1 MLRRADPE
9 DLDTVLGLIAEFYA
23 VDGHA
28 YDEARLRAA
37 LGPLLVDDTHGV
49 VWLVGERESERE
61 READEA
67 GYAIV
72 TWGYSLESGGRDVLL
87 DEVYVRDRG
96 RGVGSAVLEE
106 VLAECRRRGLE
117 RMFLET
123 EAPNEQARRFYR
135 RHGFAADDSIW
146 MSRYF

>member
-1 MLRRADPE
+1 MLRRAHPE

-23 VDGHA
+23 VDGHD
-28 YDEARLRAA
+28 YDDARLRAA
-37 LGPLLVDDTHGV
+37 LRPLLVDDAHGV
-49 VWLVGERESERE
+49 VWLVGNCKT
-61 READEA
+61 DDA

-87 DEVYVRDRG
+87 DEVYVRDQG

-106 VLAECRRRGLE
+106 VLAECRHRGLR

-123 EAPNEQARRFYR
+123 EVPNERARRFYT

>member
-1 MLRRADPE
+1 MLRRAHPE

-23 VDGHA
+23 VDGHV
-28 YDEARLRAA
+28 YDDARLRAA

-49 VWLVGERESERE
+49 VWLVGDGET
-61 READEA
+61 ADA

-96 RGVGSAVLEE
+96 RGVGRAVLDE

-123 EAPNEQARRFYR
+123 EVPNEQARRFYR